1 MIEAL
6 RRGED
11 DHTTTAE
18 VYVMLYFTPAYR
30 SAVSDPVFHIRRQVA
45 FANRVM
51 SENEIPVELRIYC
64 IEELIG
70 FVESPDDVKRILD
83 FCKARKN
90 LLNTADMAIL
100 MTGTPAEKCAGL
112 ANSGPCLKNG
122 SRQRWIDI
130 LAGMLVDLG
139 NQATNRMQKIW
150 LTSKLWLLD
159 FQIVL
164 VRAGCSLE
172 K

>member
-51 SENEIPVELRIYC
+51 SENQIPVELRIYC
-64 IEELIG
+64 IEELTG
-70 FVESPDDVKRILD
+70 FVESPDYYKRLD
-83 FCKARKN
+83 DFRKARKT

-100 MTGTPAEKCAGL
+100 MTGTPAGRCLGF
-112 ANSGPCLKNG
+112 ANLGPCLKNG
-122 SRQRWIDI
+122 PRQRWIDN
-130 LAGMLVDLG
+130 LAGMLVDMGNEAANQVLG
-139 NQATNRMQKIW
+139 AH
-150 LTSKLWLLD
+150 L
-159 FQIVL
+159 
-164 VRAGCSLE
+164 
-172 K
+172 